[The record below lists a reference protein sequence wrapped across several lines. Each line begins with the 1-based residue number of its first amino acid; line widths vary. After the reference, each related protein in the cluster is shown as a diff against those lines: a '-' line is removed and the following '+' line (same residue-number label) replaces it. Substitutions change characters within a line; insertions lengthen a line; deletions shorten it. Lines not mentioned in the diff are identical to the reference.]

1 MANSCALD
9 NQMKI
14 TFDELSAPLTW
25 LSEGLTSP
33 SLASRVCSAGCRKPN
48 VLASSGPERIE
59 RKSSERIWADLS
71 GCSHLEKFDKFWK
84 ANPGINL
91 LIHQKLNNIY
101 SCIHA
106 GDIKINMIWSLL
118 SGNSYLNGGTK
129 YLTAFVTLKVIGAL
143 HRHSPLPKHRVG

>member
-59 RKSSERIWADLS
+59 GKSSERIWADLS

-84 ANPGINL
+84 SNPGINL
-91 LIHQKLNNIY
+91 LIHQISTTFTAVFMLEISRLIWYGPCFQGTHILMGAQSTWQLLWHLKSLGLSI
-101 SCIHA
+101 
-106 GDIKINMIWSLL
+106 DILL
-118 SGNSYLNGGTK
+118 FLSTG
-129 YLTAFVTLKVIGAL
+129 
-143 HRHSPLPKHRVG
+143 